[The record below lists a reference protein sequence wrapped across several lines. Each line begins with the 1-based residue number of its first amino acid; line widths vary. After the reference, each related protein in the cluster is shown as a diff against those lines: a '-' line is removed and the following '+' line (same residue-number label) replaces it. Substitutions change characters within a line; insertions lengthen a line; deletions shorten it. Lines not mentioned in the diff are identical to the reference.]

1 MSYITIH
8 DIKHIESNGLI
19 HKAVRQNKTC
29 KNTFYQSYRDS
40 FSCCFGHSYKDLR
53 QDVKVLLIKVLRRN
67 VARSGI
73 QC

>member
-1 MSYITIH
+1 MLYITIH
-8 DIKHIESNGLI
+8 DIEHIESN
-19 HKAVRQNKTC
+19 KAC
-29 KNTFYQSYRDS
+29 KNTFYQSYRF

>member
-1 MSYITIH
+1 MNMLYITIH
-8 DIKHIESNGLI
+8 DIKHIESN
-19 HKAVRQNKTC
+19 KAVRQNETR
-29 KNTFYQSYRDS
+29 KNTFYQSYRDP

>member
-1 MSYITIH
+1 MLYITIH

-19 HKAVRQNKTC
+19 RDNILDLH
-29 KNTFYQSYRDS
+29 YQSYRDS
-40 FSCCFGHSYKDLR
+40 FSYCFGHSYKDLR

>member
-1 MSYITIH
+1 MLYITIH
-8 DIKHIESNGLI
+8 DIKHMETTKLSG
-19 HKAVRQNKTC
+19 KT
-29 KNTFYQSYRDS
+29 KPVKTLYQSNRDS